1 MSAFSAC
8 RICPK
13 NCGVH
18 REIGET
24 GFCHTGANLTVARA
38 ALHHWEEPCIS
49 GSRGSGTVFFAG
61 CNLGCVFCQNTKI
74 SRGGAGKEITAD
86 RLYEIFFELERKG
99 AHNITLVTPSHFLPT
114 ILPVIRRAKESGISI
129 PFVLNCGG
137 YESVDSLKALEGL
150 IDIYLP
156 DFKYISP
163 KLAGKYSHAP
173 NYAEVAKAALR
184 EMVRQQPSCCFSKD
198 GLLTRGVIVRHLL
211 LPGQI
216 KDAKAV
222 LSYLFTTYGNQIFI
236 SIMNQFTPTKT
247 LENYPEINRKV
258 TKREYETLIDYALSL
273 GIEHAFIQ
281 EGETAQESF
290 IPDFT
295 NQGV

>member
-13 NCGVH
+13 NCGVN

-24 GFCHTGANLTVARA
+24 GFCRAGANLTVARA

-61 CNLGCVFCQNTKI
+61 CNLGCVFCQNAKI

-99 AHNITLVTPSHFLPT
+99 AHNINLVTPSHFLPK
-114 ILPVIRRAKESGISI
+114 ILPVIRRAKENGFKI
-129 PFVLNCGG
+129 PFVMNCGG

-163 KLAGKYSHAP
+163 KLAEKYSHAP
-173 NYAEVAKAALR
+173 NYAEIAKAALS
-184 EMVRQQPSCCFSKD
+184 EMVRQQPACCFSED

-222 LSYLFTTYGNQIFI
+222 LSYLFKTYGNQIFI
-236 SIMNQFTPTKT
+236 SIMN
-247 LENYPEINRKV
+247 
-258 TKREYETLIDYALSL
+258 
-273 GIEHAFIQ
+273 
-281 EGETAQESF
+281 
-290 IPDFT
+290 
-295 NQGV
+295 